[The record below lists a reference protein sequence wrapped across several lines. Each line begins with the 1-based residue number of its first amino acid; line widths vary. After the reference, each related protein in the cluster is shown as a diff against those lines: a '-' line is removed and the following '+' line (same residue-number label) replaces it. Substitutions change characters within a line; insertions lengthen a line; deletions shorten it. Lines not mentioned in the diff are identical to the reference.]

1 MYILLQL
8 RYDASDNAP
17 IIMEEQALFEQDTTS
32 SDGASSS
39 SSMNASRATTPA
51 AKGGSSNGGGTA
63 TVHAHDE
70 QQQQSHGISA
80 GPEQDRSIRVSI
92 TNLLYI
98 VLLHSERSQRAF
110 HRLLVCEQL
119 HRANKSTCLTFV
131 RITVLATSSLPF
143 INACCS

>member
-1 MYILLQL
+1 MHALYAPTHICIYVYLLQL

-39 SSMNASRATTPA
+39 SMNASTATTPA
-51 AKGGSSNGGGTA
+51 AKGGNGTGAATA

-70 QQQQSHGISA
+70 QQHPA
-80 GPEQDRSIRVSI
+80 TNTGPEQDRSIRVSS

-98 VLLHSERSQRAF
+98 ISYQ
-110 HRLLVCEQL
+110 
-119 HRANKSTCLTFV
+119 
-131 RITVLATSSLPF
+131 SS
-143 INACCS
+143 